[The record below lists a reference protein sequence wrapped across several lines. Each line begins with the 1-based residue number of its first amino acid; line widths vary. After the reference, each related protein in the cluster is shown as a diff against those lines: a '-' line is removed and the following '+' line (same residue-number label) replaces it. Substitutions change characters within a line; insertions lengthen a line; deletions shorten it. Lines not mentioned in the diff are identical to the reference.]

1 LLGPTS
7 RICGRHLSEKFI
19 NLFSRLSETTHG
31 MRQAPRF
38 VVACTLFF
46 IFPVGCTYGAEGF
59 FADKLPPAVRAAWP
73 SVYAFVCEGRG
84 GRYVA
89 SAFLVKKTVHG
100 AQADYSFITAGHAV
114 DDCRQAKR
122 YLVEDINQPRFER
135 DGITI
140 AAAPQRFTDVRTI
153 YVDDAYD
160 VAVVRVSA
168 AASARFGTPIKV
180 GDGCDRALHRQVYA
194 VGFPGVGQ
202 RRSLRQARETKRWS
216 RGEYVG
222 LGRAEFRGTN
232 SIYIAATV
240 DSLPGSSGGPV
251 VDESGQL
258 IGVMAKGAAA
268 PENGFRYDVDPH
280 KADDWQSFLV
290 PCQAVVRIMQRSDS
304 N

>member
-1 LLGPTS
+1 VRVRGTQVNVDRQLRRRGLRPVAYALALWAMTPTS
-7 RICGRHLSEKFI
+7 H
-19 NLFSRLSETTHG
+19 
-31 MRQAPRF
+31 A
-38 VVACTLFF
+38 
-46 IFPVGCTYGAEGF
+46 AEGF

-73 SVYAFVCEGRG
+73 SVYAFVCEGRK

-89 SAFLVKKTVHG
+89 SAFLVKKAARG
-100 AQADYSFITAGHAV
+100 AQADYFFITAGHAV
-114 DDCRQAKR
+114 DDCRQATR
-122 YLVEDINQPRFER
+122 YLAEDMNQPRFES
-135 DGITI
+135 DGITL
-140 AAAPQRFTDVRTI
+140 AAPPPRFADMQTV

-160 VAVVRVSA
+160 VAVVRVTA
-168 AASARFGTPIKV
+168 AASARVGAPIKV
-180 GDGCDRALHRQVYA
+180 SDGCNRALHRQVYA

-202 RRSLRQARETKRWS
+202 RKSLRVARETKRWS
-216 RGEYVG
+216 QGEYVG
-222 LGRAEFRGTN
+222 LGRAEFRGAT

-251 VDESGQL
+251 VDENGQL

-290 PCQAVVRIMQRSDS
+290 PCQAVVGILQRSGL

>member
-1 LLGPTS
+1 MQVNVDRQLRRRALRLVAYALALWGMTPTS
-7 RICGRHLSEKFI
+7 H
-19 NLFSRLSETTHG
+19 
-31 MRQAPRF
+31 A
-38 VVACTLFF
+38 
-46 IFPVGCTYGAEGF
+46 AEGF
-59 FADKLPPAVRAAWP
+59 FADKWPPAVRAAWP

-89 SAFLVKKTVHG
+89 SAFLVKKTVRG
-100 AQADYSFITAGHAV
+100 AQADYFFITAGHAV

-122 YLVEDINQPRFER
+122 YLVEDINGPRFES

-140 AAAPQRFTDVRTI
+140 AAAPQRFGDMQTV

-160 VAVVRVSA
+160 VAVVRVTA
-168 AASARFGTPIKV
+168 AASGRFGAPIKV
-180 GDGCDRALHRQVYA
+180 SDGCDRALHRQVYA
-194 VGFPGVGQ
+194 LGFPGVGQ
-202 RRSLRQARETKRWS
+202 RRSLHLARETKRWS

-222 LGRAEFRGTN
+222 LGHAEFRGAT

-251 VDESGQL
+251 VDDNGQL
-258 IGVMAKGAAA
+258 VGVMAKGAAA

-290 PCQAVVRIMQRSDS
+290 PCQAIVRIMQRSGL